1 MSAVDLSSADDCD
14 TSVEI
19 PCREGDFTLFVLAQG
34 HPATNE
40 QWISV
45 YIISSERFQE
55 VGPIST
61 IFMGEYSYRMILICV
76 PFLRHILRDTYL
88 SCSKTSWVE

>member
-1 MSAVDLSSADDCD
+1 MSAVDLSSADYCD

-19 PCREGDFTLFVLAQG
+19 PCKEGGFILFVSAQG

-40 QWISV
+40 QWLSV

-55 VGPIST
+55 VGPISI
-61 IFMGEYSYRMILICV
+61 IFMGEYRYRVILICV
-76 PFLRHILRDTYL
+76 RYRHILRKTFP
-88 SCSKTSWVE
+88 SCSKMPWVE